1 MKKTLALVLSILMVI
16 ALVPAFAAAEG
27 DVITL
32 YVTDWESDSMN
43 ADIQKACDEI
53 FSVEHPN
60 IKVVVLSGSY
70 SDYGQQIVS
79 MIQAGDDLDVFQQGY
94 GDTVSN
100 YQKGL
105 IYDWSEYVAK
115 DEEFMAGFYPGSMTG
130 FTWRNVITGLPG
142 LGNVYGFFY
151 NKDIIAEKGLVEPT
165 VDWTWD
171 DFFTLAEGLKD
182 VENGVYGCYGFTPDV
197 FGLNQIS
204 ASNGGEIYVDDFT
217 DTTKVIVDDKLVEA
231 AELIAGYIA
240 DGTIPPR
247 TYEGTDLQSNFEAGT
262 IGLLY
267 YGQWEVNTLMK
278 NCPDLNW
285 GYAPVPNGTAGRA
298 NTYDFVGWAAKKDL
312 AHPDETWELMK
323 FLSSYCY
330 ETVLVNNPVAACAHE
345 ASAQV
350 FFDTLIAAGHQEA
363 ADTVAALMANPVKT
377 PVRFSSSWRDDA
389 GKIWNVAYNN
399 ILDGKGG
406 SAEDLYK
413 LAEDVNLLI
422 EDEQ

>member
-1 MKKTLALVLSILMVI
+1 MKKTLAWLLVLLMAV
-16 ALVPAFAAAEG
+16 AMFPVMANAD
-27 DVITL
+27 DVVTL
-32 YVTDWESDSMN
+32 YVTDWESDAMN

-70 SDYGQQIVS
+70 SDYGQQITA
-79 MIQAGDDLDVFQQGY
+79 MIQAGDDLDIFQQGY
-94 GDTVSN
+94 DGAVSN

-115 DEEFMAGFYPGSMTG
+115 EPDFVEGFYAGSMNG
-130 FTWRNVITGLPG
+130 FTYKDAVVGLPG

-151 NKDIIAEKGLVEPT
+151 NKDIIAEKGLTEPAA
-165 VDWTWD
+165 DWTWD
-171 DFFTLAEGLKD
+171 DFFALAEGLKD
-182 VENGVYGCYGFTPDV
+182 VDNGVYGCYGFTPDV

-204 ASNGGEIYVDDFT
+204 ASNGGEIFLDDFT
-217 DTTKVIVDDKLVEA
+217 NTTKVTVDDKLVEA
-231 AELIAGYIA
+231 AGMIAGYIA

-247 TYEGTDLQSNFEAGT
+247 TYEGKDLQSNFEAGT
-262 IGLLY
+262 IGMLY
-267 YGQWEVNTLMK
+267 YGQWEVNTLIK

-285 GYAPVPNGTAGRA
+285 GYAPVPKGTETTA
-298 NTYDFVGWAAKKDL
+298 NMYDFVGWAAKKDL
-312 AHPDETWELMK
+312 KHPEETWELMK

-330 ETVLVNNPVAACAHE
+330 ETVLVNSPVAACAHE

-350 FFDTLIAAGHQEA
+350 FFDTVAAAGHQDA

-377 PVRFSSSWRDDA
+377 PCRYAASWSSDA
-389 GKIWNVAYNN
+389 GKIWDAAYNN

-406 SAEDLYK
+406 APEDLIK
-413 LAEDVNLLI
+413 LADQINALI
-422 EDEQ
+422 EDEM